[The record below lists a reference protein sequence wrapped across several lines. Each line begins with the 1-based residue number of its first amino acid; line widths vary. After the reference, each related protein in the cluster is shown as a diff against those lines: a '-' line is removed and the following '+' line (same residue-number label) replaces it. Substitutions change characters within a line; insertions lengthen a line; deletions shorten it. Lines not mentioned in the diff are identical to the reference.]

1 MISYS
6 QGIRPDGRSSLTSFR
21 PVSISPDSISTAEG
35 SAIVKQGE
43 TIISCGIK
51 AEIAKPRT
59 ETPNE
64 GMCNI
69 IKSGL
74 RNRVFLFIPN
84 LIKFLSCN
92 YTFLYLLGYVVP
104 NLELSPMCHSQFKP
118 GPPSETAQVA
128 SYFINE
134 VIQNSK
140 IIDLEKLCIKPGK
153 HVWAIY
159 IDLICLNY
167 DGNILD
173 VSIKALCAA
182 LRSAKLPRIEI
193 KDKSDEEGVIKI
205 DENEEINVD
214 IENRIAFPINNNIP
228 YCCTIAVFDDDTLL
242 IDPTEEEEK
251 ISHATVTVVV
261 QVTLISYIKFWKLDS
276 IA

>member
-1 MISYS
+1 
-6 QGIRPDGRSSLTSFR
+6 
-21 PVSISPDSISTAEG
+21 
-35 SAIVKQGE
+35 
-43 TIISCGIK
+43 
-51 AEIAKPRT
+51 
-59 ETPNE
+59 
-64 GMCNI
+64 
-69 IKSGL
+69 
-74 RNRVFLFIPN
+74 
-84 LIKFLSCN
+84 
-92 YTFLYLLGYVVP
+92 
-104 NLELSPMCHSQFKP
+104 MCHSQFKP

-193 KDKSDEEGVIKI
+193 KDKSDEEGVIEI

-261 QVTLISYIKFWKLDS
+261 QVTLISYIKFWKFPRYS